1 MRAISWYCRGIGNPR
16 SARALHDMV
25 RRWKPEIVFLMETK
39 SKVKRM
45 EKIKNKI
52 GFANGLIV
60 PSRGRSGG
68 VALLWTREVNLD
80 INSYSGSHID
90 AIVKESEGNF
100 QWRITGFYG
109 HPETH
114 QRYESW
120 PLLAFL
126 HSQFQLPWLCL
137 GDFNEILSVNE
148 KVGGITRPQQQME
161 SFRNVVNFCSFLD
174 LGYVGTDFTWC
185 NMQERE
191 NRIQLRIDRALANTE
206 WIGNFEGARVY
217 HLVDSTSDHCALF
230 FTNSPSQYAS
240 NVKRFHFEALWSK
253 NEECRN
259 IIESSWGM
267 GLDLSTPEGFMVNLK
282 RCASELSNWSSSV
295 YGHIPKKIQSK
306 RNALSALT

>member
-1 MRAISWYCRGIGNPR
+1 
-16 SARALHDMV
+16 
-25 RRWKPEIVFLMETK
+25 METK

-45 EKIKNKI
+45 DKIKNRI

-60 PSRGRSGG
+60 PSRGHSGG

-90 AIVKESEGNF
+90 AIFKESEGNF

-109 HPETH
+109 HSETH
-114 QRYESW
+114 RRYESW
-120 PLLAFL
+120 RLLAFL

-137 GDFNEILSVNE
+137 GDFSEILLVNE

-174 LGYVGTDFTWC
+174 LGYVGTNFTWC
-185 NMQERE
+185 NMQEGE
-191 NRIQLRIDRALANTE
+191 NRIQFRIDRALANTE

-230 FTNSPSQYAS
+230 FTNSPPQHVS
-240 NVKRFHFEALWSK
+240 NAKRFHFEALWSK

-267 GLDLSTPEGFMVNLK
+267 GVDLSTPEGFMVNLK